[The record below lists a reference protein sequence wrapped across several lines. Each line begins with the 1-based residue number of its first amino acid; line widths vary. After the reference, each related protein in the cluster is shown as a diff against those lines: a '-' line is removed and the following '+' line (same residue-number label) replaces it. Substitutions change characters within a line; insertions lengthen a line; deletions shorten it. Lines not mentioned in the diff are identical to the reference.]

1 MIKNIKRMCKYIT
14 GILAV
19 LIMSVSFSGYSVNL
33 GYISD
38 IVCRIFYMSNPAVSF
53 NEKDNGDNGAVKS
66 LCTYFYNK
74 FSPYAEVLQNAAD
87 KYPERVSIG
96 EINTRI
102 GDNSY
107 ILKRNNTSEKEEVN
121 GDVDVVFGDGYNES
135 SYNESVSALSDS
147 AVKDE
152 NIKLIN
158 ELKQNMDTDFL
169 IKNFYIVDSTTS
181 VKKSYFKV
189 KRMLNADFT
198 LPKEDGPQI
207 LIYHTHGASESFEG
221 SRSGVAE
228 EGIIGVGDYLAEV
241 LTNTYGYKVYHDR
254 TPYDMIDGSIDR
266 SLAYAKALPAITNI
280 ISDNP
285 SIKVIIDLHRD
296 GVGKAAKKVVNING
310 KSTAKVMF
318 FNGLSR
324 SKTGARQYLKNDN
337 LADNL
342 AFSLQLKLKSMELY
356 PDFTKPVYLKGYR
369 YNLHLLP
376 RSLLIELGDQNNT
389 LEEAKNAVPPLADV
403 LDAVLSGR

>member
-1 MIKNIKRMCKYIT
+1 MKNIKKICKYIT
-14 GILAV
+14 GVLAV
-19 LIMSVSFSGYSVNL
+19 IVMSVSFSGYSINR

-38 IVCRIFYMSNPAVSF
+38 IVCNIFMENNPSVQQAEE
-53 NEKDNGDNGAVKS
+53 NYGKEDAIKDV
-66 LCTYFYNK
+66 CTYFYNS
-74 FSPYAEVLQNAAD
+74 FSPYAEVLEAAAD
-87 KYPERVSIG
+87 KYPKRVSIG
-96 EINTRI
+96 EINTKI
-102 GDNSY
+102 GESNY
-107 ILKRNNTSEKEEVN
+107 ILKRNAESEKETVN
-121 GDVDVVFGDGYNES
+121 GNVDVVFGDGYDESIQVSNDDTVKNE
-135 SYNESVSALSDS
+135 NE
-147 AVKDE
+147 
-152 NIKLIN
+152 NLIN
-158 ELKQNMDTDFL
+158 QLRQNMDTDFL

-189 KRMLNADFT
+189 KRMLNTDFT
-198 LPKEDGPQI
+198 IQKEDAPQI

-221 SRSGVAE
+221 SSKDVLD
-228 EGIIGVGDYLAEV
+228 EGIVGVGDYLAQV
-241 LTNTYGYKVYHDR
+241 LTETYGYKVYHDR
-254 TPYDMIDGSIDR
+254 TPYDMINGSIDR
-266 SLAYAKALPAITNI
+266 SLAYAKALPC
-280 ISDNP
+280 ISKILADNP

-324 SKTGARQYLKNDN
+324 SKTGERQYLRNDN

-342 AFSLQLKLKSMELY
+342 AFSLQLKIKSMELY
-356 PDFTKPVYLKGYR
+356 PDFAKPVYLKGYR

-403 LDAVLSGR
+403 LDSVLSGQ

>member
-1 MIKNIKRMCKYIT
+1 MIGNLRRICKYII
-14 GILAV
+14 GVLAV
-19 LIMSVSFSGYSVNL
+19 LIMSVSFSGYSVKTE
-33 GYISD
+33 YMSD
-38 IVCRIFYMSNPAVSF
+38 IVCRTFLENNPVVQGG
-53 NEKDNGDNGAVKS
+53 GDGEENKGAVES
-66 LCTYFYNK
+66 VCTYFYNR
-74 FSPYAEVLQNAAD
+74 FSPYAQVLKDAAD
-87 KYPERVSIG
+87 RYPERVSIG
-96 EINTRI
+96 EINTKI
-102 GDNSY
+102 GDNNY
-107 ILKRNNTSEKEEVN
+107 ILKRNAISENEVVK

-135 SYNESVSALSDS
+135 IPASNDE
-147 AVKDE
+147 AVKNE
-152 NIKLIN
+152 NISLIN
-158 ELKQNMDTDFL
+158 ELKQNMNTDFL

-198 LPKEDGPQI
+198 ITKENAPQI

-221 SRSGVAE
+221 SKSGVSE
-228 EGIIGVGDYLAEV
+228 EGIIGVGDYLTEV
-241 LTNTYGYKVYHDR
+241 LEDTYGYKVYHDR
-254 TPYDMIDGSIDR
+254 TPYDMIDGKIDR
-266 SLAYAKALPAITNI
+266 SLAYAKALPCISKI
-280 ISDNP
+280 IADNP

-296 GVGKAAKKVVNING
+296 GVGKAAKKVVDING

-324 SKTGARQYLKNDN
+324 SKTGARQYLANDN

-342 AFSLQLKLKSMELY
+342 AFSLQLKIKSMELY

-403 LDAVLSGR
+403 LNSVLSGQ